1 MALKTSNR
9 ELSKSEKILL
19 GGLCIVGIAFLVNT
33 FIIAPNNK
41 KLKPLKSEISTLEN
55 QITNLKTINLDIEKN
70 EQELKVL
77 KDKYNE
83 ASETIPRTDRYPQ
96 VVKDLEEMA
105 GRVGVKIKTE
115 SFSKPTVFSNEEENQ
130 NNSEKAQSQNNSTLN
145 QMNGLSSF
153 TVNLTIEGDF
163 NKAMKFID
171 ELENDSRILEVKDF
185 SSTDKSTSITIAYF
199 IAGGDEVEE
208 FDFNNGSYGKG
219 NIFR

>member
-19 GGLCIVGIAFLVNT
+19 GGLCIVGIAFLANT

-41 KLKPLKSEISTLEN
+41 KLKPLKSEISTLEK

-105 GRVGVKIKTE
+105 GRAGVKIKTE
-115 SFSKPTVFSNEEENQ
+115 SFGKPAVFSNEEENQ
-130 NNSEKAQSQNNSTLN
+130 SNSEQSQSNNTLN
-145 QMNGLSSF
+145 QMSGLSSF

-185 SSTDKSTSITIAYF
+185 SSNDKSTNITIAYF
-199 IAGGDEVEE
+199 IAGGEEAEE

>member
-9 ELSKSEKILL
+9 ELSKNEKILL
-19 GGLCIVGIAFLVNT
+19 GGLCVIGIAFLVNT
-33 FIIAPNNK
+33 LIIAPNNK
-41 KLKPLKSEISTLEN
+41 KLKPLKNEISTLEK

-96 VVKDLEEMA
+96 VVKDLEGMA
-105 GRVGVKIKTE
+105 GKAGVKIKTE
-115 SFSKPTVFSNEEENQ
+115 SFSKPAVFSNEEENQ
-130 NNSEKAQSQNNSTLN
+130 NNSEQAQNNNTLN
-145 QMNGLSSF
+145 QMSGLSSF

-185 SSTDKSTSITIAYF
+185 SSNDKSTNITIAYF